1 MKNTKRVQKAQ
12 FEVDDVDVSYYYV
25 GIVVKDG
32 RRVNGE
38 VSVLWRDKIFLVWVS
53 EDSGD
58 WIPDFLN
65 SDDKRT
71 DKKQSEEETGMD
83 NMEDDLV
90 TNQTSPD
97 SVVGDDGEV
106 PEKFMANSNESLN
119 VNEESGIGVNAGLN
133 CDGQFPIF
141 EENSNFQGDSPK
153 TLNGKIDCEGENVIC
168 EGDTVF
174 VADDCSVENLTEMK
188 IDGLEQAA
196 PDLVPVEGAAQQDEI
211 SARNLVE
218 IEE

>member
-1 MKNTKRVQKAQ
+1 MKNTKR
-12 FEVDDVDVSYYYV
+12 
-25 GIVVKDG
+25 
-32 RRVNGE
+32 
-38 VSVLWRDKIFLVWVS
+38 
-53 EDSGD
+53 DSGD

-119 VNEESGIGVNAGLN
+119 VNEESGIGVNAELN

-141 EENSNFQGDSPK
+141 EENSNFQGDSPR

-174 VADDCSVENLTEMK
+174 VADDCSVEDLTEMK

-196 PDLVPVEGAAQQDEI
+196 PDLVPTQYLVEGAAQQDEI